1 MDSFN
6 EKLSTYFPV
15 IAITLSL
22 IAFYFPTP
30 FISCKQLIIPCLGM
44 IMLLMGLTLKGD
56 DFKNLLHKKGAII
69 VGVLIQF
76 IVMPFAA
83 FIISKIF
90 SAPPTQLLGMVLV
103 GASAGGTASNVI
115 CYLAKGDLA
124 LSVSMTSISTIL
136 AVFLMPFL
144 TKFYAGEM
152 IDVPVLKM
160 LISLIKI
167 VLVPLF
173 TGMLLNRFFNNQLEK
188 IKSIIPFSTIMLIS
202 FIIAIIAALNKGNI
216 LNSGVIIYFMV
227 VIHNITGLT
236 LGYFISRLFKYDIKT
251 ARTIAIEVGMQNSGL
266 SVAMAMKHFTAAAAL
281 PGAIF
286 SIWHNVTGSVLA
298 ARWSR
303 NKDF

>member
-1 MDSFN
+1 
-6 EKLSTYFPV
+6 
-15 IAITLSL
+15 
-22 IAFYFPTP
+22 
-30 FISCKQLIIPCLGM
+30 
-44 IMLLMGLTLKGD
+44 MLLMGLTLTGD
-56 DFKNLLHKKGAII
+56 DFKNLLDKKGAII

-90 SAPPTQLLGMVLV
+90 TAPSTQLLGMVLV

-115 CYLAKGDLA
+115 CYLARGDLA

-160 LISLIKI
+160 LISLVKI

-173 TGMLLNRFFNNQLEK
+173 TGMLLNRFFGNQLEK
-188 IKSIIPFSTIMLIS
+188 IKSIIPFSTIILIS

-236 LGYFISRLFKYDIKT
+236 LGYFISRLFKYDVKT
-251 ARTIAIEVGMQNSGL
+251 SRTIAIEVGMQNSGL

-286 SIWHNVTGSVLA
+286 SIWHNVTGSLLA
-298 ARWSR
+298 ARWCRDKSIEEEF
-303 NKDF
+303 KDSLNTN